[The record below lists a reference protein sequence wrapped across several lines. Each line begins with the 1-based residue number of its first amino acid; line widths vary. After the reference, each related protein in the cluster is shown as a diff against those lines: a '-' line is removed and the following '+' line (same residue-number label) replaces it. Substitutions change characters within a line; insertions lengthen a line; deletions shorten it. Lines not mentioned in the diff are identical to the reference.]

1 MPQIFKTYNMQKEI
15 SLLFLILNL
24 SAFAQTKYTA
34 APDNF
39 IAFHN
44 TISSAERMFKN
55 DSLLQAYAKYDIAFG
70 AYTGEINP
78 SHYFKA
84 ALCALRIKEEFKA
97 LSYLEKAVKNGY
109 DVDSAK
115 KNDVVFYNQNTKKD
129 YNANISRWEKEKEA
143 GRNYEWEGQLYA
155 TTDVNK
161 KYNTGTYKAA
171 TDYCVACLKNPK
183 CNKTVPEYMSKFRLV
198 KEKMKADSVTAAAL
212 LANIQ
217 KYGFPNMKL
226 VDKGACAIA
235 RIILLNYDYDKKN
248 ERLNDMLYK
257 ALIAG
262 QISPSFYAQ
271 LVDKRSLFN
280 GVPPEFYEPVLG
292 YEKLTVK
299 EFGPAN
305 IKRKTIGL
313 YPVILPKPT
322 ELKVLKLTDAN
333 AVAKIYGSLYD
344 Y

>member
-1 MPQIFKTYNMQKEI
+1 MKKAI
-15 SLLFLILNL
+15 LFLVFIATYPV
-24 SAFAQTKYTA
+24 AFAQAKYTP

-39 IAFHN
+39 ISFHS
-44 TISSAERMFKN
+44 TIATAERMYKN
-55 DSLLQAYAKYDIAFG
+55 DSLLQAYAKYDIAF
-70 AYTGEINP
+70 ADYTGEINP

-97 LSYLEKAVKNGY
+97 LNYLEKAIKNGY

-115 KNDVVFYNQNTKKD
+115 KDAVVFYNQNTKKD

-155 TTDVNK
+155 TTEANK

-171 TDYCVACLKNPK
+171 TDYCIACLKNPK
-183 CNKTVPEYMSKFRLV
+183 CNKTVPEYTSKFRLV
-198 KEKMKADSVTAAAL
+198 KEKMKADSITAAAL
-212 LANIQ
+212 LVNIQ

-235 RIILLNYDYDKKN
+235 RTILLNYDYDKKN
-248 ERLNDMLYK
+248 ERLNDMLFK
-257 ALIAG
+257 ALVAG

-271 LVDKRSLFN
+271 VIDRRNLYN

-292 YEKLTVK
+292 YEKLTAK
-299 EFGPAN
+299 EFAPAN

-313 YPVILPKPT
+313 YPVIAPKPT
-322 ELKVLKLTDAN
+322 DLKGLNLNDAK
-333 AVAKIYGSLYD
+333 AVAKVYGSLYD